1 MTDPAP
7 AARPDPAPD
16 GIVVVDKPAGWTS
29 HDVVARM
36 RRLAHTRKVGHAGT
50 LDPMATG
57 VLLIGV
63 GKATRL
69 LGHLALTEKV
79 YDGTIRLGVTTNTDD
94 AEGEPL
100 ATVNAAA
107 VTDDQIAHAIAPLT
121 GLIKQVPPQVSAI
134 KVDGQ
139 RAYKRARA
147 GEDVALLARP
157 VTVHE
162 FSIAAIRRHEATVD
176 LDVRVRCSSGT
187 YIRSLARDLGAA
199 LGVGGHLAALRRT
212 AVGAF
217 DLSQARTLDELAV
230 ECSVVPL
237 ADVVGETFPRRDV
250 DAETATLVAHGG
262 RLALAGT
269 EGVVGVFGPDG
280 LLALFEDRDGAAR
293 PLVVF
298 V

>member
-1 MTDPAP
+1 MTVGVD
-7 AARPDPAPD
+7 RPPPAPD

-63 GKATRL
+63 GRATRL
-69 LGHLALTEKV
+69 LGHLAITEKA
-79 YDGTIRLGVTTNTDD
+79 YEGTIRLGSTTNTDD
-94 AEGEPL
+94 AEGETL
-100 ATVNAAA
+100 VTVSPVD
-107 VTDDQIAHAIAPLT
+107 VTDAAIAEALEPLT
-121 GLIKQVPPQVSAI
+121 GLIQQVPPQVSAI

-147 GEDVALLARP
+147 GEDVTMLARP

-162 FSIAAIRRHEATVD
+162 LTVLAVRHNGETVD
-176 LDVRVRCSSGT
+176 VDVRVRCSSGT

-199 LGVGGHLAALRRT
+199 LGVGGHLSSLRRT

-217 DLSQARTLDELAV
+217 DLTQARTLEELA
-230 ECSVVPL
+230 EDCAVVPL
-237 ADVVGETFPRRDV
+237 ADVVAATFPRRDV
-250 DAETATLVAHGG
+250 DAATATLVAHGG
-262 RLALAGT
+262 RLTPTNESGP
-269 EGVVGVFGPDG
+269 VGIFGPDG

-293 PLVVF
+293 ALVVF

>member
-7 AARPDPAPD
+7 VARPDPAPD

-107 VTDDQIAHAIAPLT
+107 VTDDQIADAIAPLT
-121 GLIKQVPPQVSAI
+121 GLIQQVPPQVSAI

-162 FSIAAIRRHEATVD
+162 FSITAIRRQGATVD

-217 DLSQARTLDELAV
+217 DLSQARTLDELAI

-237 ADVVGETFPRRDV
+237 ADVVGATFPRRDV

-262 RLALAGT
+262 RLALTGT